1 MTDFRMLRR
10 ALIAGITVPAL
21 ALTACSM
28 EEISDAVSTDTA
40 NGADAGSGDDGEGG
54 SSDGDSSGSDLLDFD
69 DDDSVS
75 IEDIDLT
82 GAPEDFDPTQLGREL
97 SLGQSA
103 YVVTQRPAE
112 DSGDGDNSAAASPK
126 QYWKVTAQELTDLDS
141 DHIEV
146 GADAGEV
153 EKFVC
158 ITYELE
164 FLGLDDS
171 SESAGTADQEDQDV
185 QPPELRAVDEDG
197 NPANVVEGAVPEDCD
212 IDQSDLLPEA
222 IDDLE
227 EDVVYQG
234 AVLSYQT
241 NDGAGVTPTG
251 LEFQFDVD
259 LDEDEAENADG
270 IYWY

>member
-40 NGADAGSGDDGEGG
+40 NGADAGSGDD
-54 SSDGDSSGSDLLDFD
+54 
-69 DDDSVS
+69 DSVS

-103 YVVTQRPAE
+103 YVVTPRPAE

-171 SESAGTADQEDQDV
+171 SESAGTADEEDQDV

-251 LEFQFDVD
+251 LEFQFDVRSR
-259 LDEDEAENADG
+259 
-270 IYWY
+270 

>member
-40 NGADAGSGDDGEGG
+40 NGADAGSGDD
-54 SSDGDSSGSDLLDFD
+54 
-69 DDDSVS
+69 DSVS

-103 YVVTQRPAE
+103 YVVTPRPAE

-171 SESAGTADQEDQDV
+171 SESAGTADEEDQDV

-251 LEFQFDVD
+251 LEFQF
-259 LDEDEAENADG
+259 ERRSR
-270 IYWY
+270 